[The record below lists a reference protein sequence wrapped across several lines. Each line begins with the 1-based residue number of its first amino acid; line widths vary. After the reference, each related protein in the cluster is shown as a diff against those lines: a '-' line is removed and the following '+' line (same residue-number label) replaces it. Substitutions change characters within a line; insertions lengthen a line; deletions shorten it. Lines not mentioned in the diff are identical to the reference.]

1 MVRLSNWELEIKFNG
16 KKCNKIDLISESVTF
31 LASKSVK
38 REITACHF
46 KIPIIQSEAE
56 LKKLSPEIHGFLNRL
71 GKRNICQ
78 QSENIAASPQSL
90 LSFAAVKAV
99 KPQTFNFKP
108 WSKSVQSSIDAKATL
123 TPEGRK
129 VLEKLRAFIS
139 RKQIESFLVEQ

>member
-1 MVRLSNWELEIKFNG
+1 MRLSNWELEIKFNG
-16 KKCNKIDLISESVTF
+16 KKCTKIDLISESVTF
-31 LASKSVK
+31 LASKTAK

-46 KIPIIQSEAE
+46 KIPVITSEAD
-56 LKKLSPEIHGFLNRL
+56 LKKLSPEVHGFLNRL

-108 WSKSVQSSIDAKATL
+108 WSKTTQSSIDPKSTL
-123 TPEGRK
+123 TPEGKK

-139 RKQIESFLVEQ
+139 RKQIENFLSEQ